1 MQLPQFVP
9 KALTSD
15 SDRYRFRKRRHDGS
29 WSDELTHDIFER
41 GRTVGV
47 LPYDPALDSVVL
59 IEQVRIGVHAGGG
72 PLRPV
77 EIVAGIS
84 EPGEAADDVAR
95 RELTEETGLTAID
108 LCPIGGVFL
117 SPGGSSEHMTFF
129 LARVDAR
136 GAGGH
141 HGNRH
146 EGEDILASRHD
157 FAGAMTAI
165 SEGRINT
172 APAIIAL
179 QWLALNRDEVRRR
192 WLPSAETSLESA
204 PAGR

>member
-1 MQLPQFVP
+1 MVKNTDDVNILEVSTPYQGFFRV
-9 KALTSD
+9 
-15 SDRYRFRKRRHDGS
+15 DRYRFRKRRHDGS

-117 SPGGSSEHMTFF
+117 SPGGSSEHMTLF

-146 EGEDILASRHD
+146 EGARHPGEPARLRRRHD
-157 FAGAMTAI
+157 GD
-165 SEGRINT
+165 
-172 APAIIAL
+172 
-179 QWLALNRDEVRRR
+179 QRRPHQYR
-192 WLPSAETSLESA
+192 ACRHCASMARAQP
-204 PAGR
+204 R